1 MSARHEH
8 DFDKRLQEA
17 AKAKLSPEQIR
28 EQTVSFVMGTTSEK
42 DAVTREKVKEL
53 VSKQFGS

>member
-1 MSARHEH
+1 MTARHNR

-17 AKAKLSPEQIR
+17 AKTKLSPEDIR
-28 EQTVSFVMGTTSEK
+28 AQTVSFVMGTTSEK

-53 VSKQFGS
+53 VSKQYG

>member
-1 MSARHEH
+1 MTARHDH

-17 AKAKLSPEQIR
+17 AKTKLSPADIR
-28 EQTVSFVMGTTSEK
+28 EQTVSFVMGTTSER

-53 VSKQFGS
+53 VSKQYG